1 MAESRSGRQQALTR
15 SLTCTTLSCMQKTEV
30 YSWRLSPRLKSD
42 LEEAARAEQKSMAEL
57 LEEIAQEWLERFRDS
72 NGDDEERQRVL
83 HEAGMKFVGSLQAN
97 DLARAE
103 NVRSEVRRRIA
114 QRHGRSTSW
123 PR

>member
-1 MAESRSGRQQALTR
+1 
-15 SLTCTTLSCMQKTEV
+15 MQKTEV
-30 YSWRLSPRLKSD
+30 Y
-42 LEEAARAEQKSMAEL
+42 
-57 LEEIAQEWLERFRDS
+57 DS

-83 HEAGMKFVGSLQAN
+83 HEAGMKFVGSLQEN

-114 QRHGRSTSW
+114 QRHGRSTSR